1 MGYKD
6 FLVFMLFFV
15 AGAAVLAGIVY
26 LIIRLAAKARTN
38 TEMSEYMRFN
48 RELDASLEKRG
59 FTRTLLL
66 NDNFAID
73 EEKGTFYCCFPY
85 GRAVAD
91 TVLPISAITEY
102 KIEPAA
108 AFTSGYLFTFA
119 FVEENPPR
127 KVSRQAHI
135 ISDEI
140 RERLIAALD
149 KYGAA
154 KAEV

>member
-6 FLVFMLFFV
+6 FVIFMLAFV
-15 AGAAVLAGIVY
+15 AGAAVLAGVIY
-26 LIIRLAAKARTN
+26 LVVRLIGKARASN
-38 TEMSEYMRFN
+38 EMSDYMRFN
-48 RELDASLEKRG
+48 RELDANLEKRG

-66 NDNFAID
+66 NDNLAID
-73 EEKGTFYCCFPY
+73 EERGTFYCCFPY
-85 GRAVAD
+85 GRTASD
-91 TVLPISAITEY
+91 TILPISAITEY

-119 FVEENPPR
+119 FVEDEPPR

-135 ISDEI
+135 INDEI
-140 RERLIAALD
+140 NNRLIAALE
-149 KYGAA
+149 KYGAS